1 MPQIYG
7 SWNIITGV
15 RMARQSVST
24 VEHVTAR
31 QLRSHGLSINEFLLL
46 AVLSDKPDAST
57 RCTDLADALGMTTGG
72 ITRLTQR
79 AARRLLVGRKTNAAD
94 RRSSLVWMTPFGR
107 QRLAA
112 ATPGFTELVAANLD
126 KDHDDRIIALG
137 ELVASTKACGKCE
150 QGRVPLGVLFPVA
163 GLGAAVWGW
172 THSSSSPNGAT
183 LLAVLVIAVTVA
195 IVWGFFHR
203 WRRTD
208 QAAAAY
214 TKDVEKRLVSDTS
227 GDHIWDA

>member
-1 MPQIYG
+1 MPKIYG

-15 RMARQSVST
+15 RLARQSVST

-31 QLRSHGLSINEFLLL
+31 HLRAHGLTMTEFLLL
-46 AVLSDKPDAST
+46 AVLSDHSGASA
-57 RCTDLADALGMTTGG
+57 RCTDLANSLGMTTGG

-79 AARRLLVGRKTNAAD
+79 AAKRLLVGRKTNEAD
-94 RRSSLVWMTPFGR
+94 RRSSLVWMTPYGR
-107 QRLAA
+107 ERLDA
-112 ATPGFTELVAANLD
+112 ATPGFTELVVANLD

-137 ELVASTKACGKCE
+137 ELVATTKASGKCE

-214 TKDVEKRLVSDTS
+214 TKAVEKRLVPDTS